1 MKNIRKP
8 KKYIKEI
15 HKEKKENYNKVIGKP
30 ETNKTFGKINT
41 IMEKCKEPGIQRYI
55 EKELEERII
64 KKYGDLSNYIVLDT
78 KEKKLAAI
86 NLFIYKYGEQYI
98 QEHNIK
104 KIKKSDIKEIIEYAF
119 QEFEEYINT
128 AKKNYKQ

>member
-1 MKNIRKP
+1 MENMKP
-8 KKYIKEI
+8 KKYIK
-15 HKEKKENYNKVIGKP
+15 KIGKEREIKSYRETKKP
-30 ETNKTFGKINT
+30 DTNKTFGKINT
-41 IMEKCKEPGIQRYI
+41 ILEKCKEPKIQRFI
-55 EKELEERII
+55 EKEIEERII

>member
-1 MKNIRKP
+1 MENMKP
-8 KKYIKEI
+8 KKYIKKIE
-15 HKEKKENYNKVIGKP
+15 KERKVNSYRETKKP
-30 ETNKTFGKINT
+30 DTNKTFGKINT
-41 IMEKCKEPGIQRYI
+41 ILEKCKEPKIQRFI
-55 EKELEERII
+55 EKEIEERII

>member
-1 MKNIRKP
+1 
-8 KKYIKEI
+8 
-15 HKEKKENYNKVIGKP
+15 
-30 ETNKTFGKINT
+30 
-41 IMEKCKEPGIQRYI
+41 I

>member
-1 MKNIRKP
+1 MENMKP
-8 KKYIKEI
+8 KKYIK
-15 HKEKKENYNKVIGKP
+15 KIGKEREIKSYRETKKP
-30 ETNKTFGKINT
+30 DTNKTFGKINT
-41 IMEKCKEPGIQRYI
+41 ILEKCKEPKIQRFI

>member
-1 MKNIRKP
+1 MKP
-8 KKYIKEI
+8 KKYIK
-15 HKEKKENYNKVIGKP
+15 KIGKEREIKSYRETKKP
-30 ETNKTFGKINT
+30 DTNKTFGKINT
-41 IMEKCKEPGIQRYI
+41 ILEKCKEPKIQRFI
-55 EKELEERII
+55 EKEIEERII